1 MNPDRLKTLREKMAE
16 HEISALIVP
25 TSDFHDT
32 EYVSDYFT
40 ARKHFS
46 GFTGSAGVLVVL
58 KDKAGLWTDGRYFIQ
73 AAHELENSGIDLM
86 KMGVKGTPSITQY
99 ILENLHDGEKA
110 AFDGRTVSM
119 EDFEGYQE
127 AFAPKGISIVTDL
140 DLAGEAWPDRP
151 ALPKTETYHYD
162 EIYNGRSVPEKL
174 ADVRKA
180 MEELKADWHVITK
193 IDEIAW
199 LYNLRA
205 HDIPNFPVALAYTIL
220 SKDGGT
226 LYIDQ
231 SRLDDESRKLLEDA
245 GIAIADYDAIYED
258 VKNLEGPVLMEKDY
272 VNSRIGRSIKEPVFA
287 DDPIQ
292 MMKAVKNP
300 VEVAGAFA
308 AHEKDGAAVVRF
320 WKWLEEAMKDGKPVT
335 EISAAE
341 QLQKFRAEQ
350 PDYLED
356 SFETIAAYG
365 PNAAM
370 AHYHPDEENPVKLE
384 NKGLFLV
391 DSGGQ
396 YLQGTTDITR
406 TFVMGDLTDEE
417 KHAFTRVMQSHIDLA
432 KAVFPKGA
440 RGVNLDILARQW
452 LWNEGKDY
460 NHGTGHGVGALSNVH
475 EGPNGFRWQI
485 VPERKDSAVLEAGMI
500 TSDEPGMYEEGKYG
514 IRHENLLVTVPAF
527 TTEYGDFLKHDVL
540 TLVPFD
546 VRGLDTSLMHQDQID
561 WLNNYH
567 QRVFDTLSKYLDEEE
582 TAWLKEKTAP
592 ISK

>member
-151 ALPKTETYHYD
+151 ALPKTETFHYD

-417 KHAFTRVMQSHIDLA
+417 KHAFTRVLQSHIDLA

-452 LWNEGKDY
+452 
-460 NHGTGHGVGALSNVH
+460 
-475 EGPNGFRWQI
+475 QI
-485 VPERKDSAVLEAGMI
+485 GRAHV
-500 TSDEPGMYEEGKYG
+500 
-514 IRHENLLVTVPAF
+514 
-527 TTEYGDFLKHDVL
+527 
-540 TLVPFD
+540 
-546 VRGLDTSLMHQDQID
+546 
-561 WLNNYH
+561 
-567 QRVFDTLSKYLDEEE
+567 
-582 TAWLKEKTAP
+582 
-592 ISK
+592 